1 MSGIMPPPLPSPSQ
15 SFASALRAFLDTLIA
30 VAAWRGEDF
39 RQVWVVE
46 SAKAIRS
53 AMEQGPIWAT
63 MEDLIPDEDDL
74 LSKVAFDV
82 LETEMLYV
90 AFRYRRLLPEE
101 SRKVVASVEERF
113 AGVQDGDPTAPD
125 AVDDIETVKG
135 SIERQIKKLPK
146 WLQRVL
152 EVLMEL
158 LKLTKGM
165 VH

>member
-1 MSGIMPPPLPSPSQ
+1 MGGPFIRFVVRPYIGTLDAVGPSTP
-15 SFASALRAFLDTLIA
+15 
-30 VAAWRGEDF
+30 
-39 RQVWVVE
+39 
-46 SAKAIRS
+46 
-53 AMEQGPIWAT
+53 
-63 MEDLIPDEDDL
+63 
-74 LSKVAFDV
+74 
-82 LETEMLYV
+82 TEMLYV

-113 AGVQDGDPTAPD
+113 AGVQEGDPTAPG

-165 VH
+165 IH